1 MEAFEMRQ
9 VRMKLEKTGKLTT
22 LFVVVGCGGKM
33 RNERLGRRIMGANVY
48 LGVQADEKHG
58 PSASSTHLFI
68 KTSCFTLQRRFVTRE

>member
-1 MEAFEMRQ
+1 MRQ
-9 VRMKLEKTGKLTT
+9 VRMKLEKLTT

-48 LGVQADEKHG
+48 LGVQADEKRG

-68 KTSCFTLQRRFVTRE
+68 KTSCFTLQRRFVNRE